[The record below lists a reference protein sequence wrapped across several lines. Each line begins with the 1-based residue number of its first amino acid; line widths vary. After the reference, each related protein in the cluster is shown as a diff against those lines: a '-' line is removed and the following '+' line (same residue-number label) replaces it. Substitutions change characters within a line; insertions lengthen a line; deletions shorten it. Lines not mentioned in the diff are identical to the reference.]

1 MRFAKASSGMVLV
14 AAAQV
19 TATQAAAVL
28 VTAVLTA
35 AVLATA
41 LPAGAQA
48 ALSTFGSP
56 LSGAATLN
64 TSENLGY
71 EGTNTP
77 LPGYVFHTPHDGA
90 DTALWNVAGNT
101 PAAPADGQVVKIELE
116 GCAQQASGGPAPLN
130 QIHFQILS
138 PGGGGSAKVQ
148 LTSQPFSI
156 PVCGQGGA
164 SGSTVSSY
172 EPVNFCVTPGDY
184 VAFNDEGGYVEN
196 VYRSGVPYQ
205 VIGTARGST
214 MDSFIMGNG
223 TGNGAVFSPSNRSA
237 ADGFVSND
245 GEELML
251 RSTLG
256 TGPDARYVCPGGTK
270 EAPPA
275 APTAPVKLLPQIDA
289 INAHH
294 AADIVMYCR
303 VAPTCDG
310 TASLGAR
317 GGGAHYGSIHIDIP
331 VHQTTHLEVPLTRV
345 ALRRFTR
352 RRRTLPAALTVALD
366 GQTVQ
371 QRVTLKIF

>member
-1 MRFAKASSGMVLV
+1 MRFATANSAAILV
-14 AAAQV
+14 AAIL
-19 TATQAAAVL
+19 AV
-28 VTAVLTA
+28 
-35 AVLATA
+35 A

-56 LSGAATLN
+56 LSGPATLN
-64 TSENLGY
+64 TSENLDY
-71 EGTNTP
+71 EGINTP

-101 PAAPADGQVVKIELE
+101 PAAPAAGQVVKIELE
-116 GCAQQASGGPAPLN
+116 GCAQPAPEGPAPLN
-130 QIHFQILS
+130 QIHFQILT
-138 PGGGGSAKVQ
+138 PAGGGAAKVE
-148 LTSQPFSI
+148 LSSQPFAI

-172 EPVNFCVTPGDY
+172 EPINFCVVPGDF
-184 VAFNDEGGYVEN
+184 VDFNDEGGYVEN

-205 VIGTARGST
+205 VMGAAGGST

-223 TGNGAVFSPSNRSA
+223 TGNGAVFSPANRSA
-237 ADGFVSND
+237 AEGFASNA

-251 RSTLG
+251 RATLG

-270 EAPPA
+270 EAPA
-275 APTAPVKLLPQIDA
+275 QAPTAPVKLLPQTDA
-289 INAHH
+289 INRHH

-303 VAPTCDG
+303 VEPACEG
-310 TASLGAR
+310 TAALGAL
-317 GGGAHYGSIHIDIP
+317 GGGASYGVIHIDIP
-331 VHQTTHLEVPLTRV
+331 AHQTTHLEVPLTRG

-366 GQTVQ
+366 GQAVQ
-371 QRVTLKIF
+371 QRVMLKIF